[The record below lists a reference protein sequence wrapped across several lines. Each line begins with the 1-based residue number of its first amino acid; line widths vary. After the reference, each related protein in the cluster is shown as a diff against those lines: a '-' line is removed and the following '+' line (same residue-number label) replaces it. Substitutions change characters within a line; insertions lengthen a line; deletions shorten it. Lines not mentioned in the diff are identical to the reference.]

1 MRAARQSTWR
11 SVTLAAIDNLRRP
24 IPGARRDLVPL
35 SLPSAFRFDAGA
47 AWLPRVATLLLFVA
61 LCALAARWVLTF
73 RAMDTIPVPKTARV
87 AQTEAVETGAIAT
100 LFGGSPQAG
109 VRDVQLLGVIADP
122 VGGGAAVVSIDN
134 GPPRALRAGAEL
146 SPQIRLVEIRDR
158 AVVIERDGARQT
170 IALPARPLA
179 ARGTLPRATP
189 APLATPPSG
198 AAAPLSTP
206 ATPPMPNPS
215 VHPPATTAAP
225 AANQPPASRAPA
237 PGVSAQVPPQP
248 APNPGFQPGYAPGA
262 NPGVSPGMN
271 PAVNPGMNPG
281 MDPGMDQGDDAAM
294 MSKG

>member
-1 MRAARQSTWR
+1 M
-11 SVTLAAIDNLRRP
+11 
-24 IPGARRDLVPL
+24 PL

-61 LCALAARWVLTF
+61 LCALATRWALTF
-73 RAMDTIPVPKTARV
+73 SAMDTIPVPKTARV

-122 VGGGAAVVSIDN
+122 AGGGAAVVSIDN
-134 GPPRALRAGAEL
+134 GPPKALRAGAAL

-158 AVVIERDGARQT
+158 AVVIERNGARQT

-179 ARGTLPRATP
+179 ARGTPPRATP

-206 ATPPMPNPS
+206 ATQPVPAAPS
-215 VHPPATTAAP
+215 APPPAPP
-225 AANQPPASRAPA
+225 AAVAPPAYQPPPA
-237 PGVSAQVPPQP
+237 M
-248 APNPGFQPGYAPGA
+248 APNPGMAGQVPPPQV
-262 NPGVSPGMN
+262 NPGTNPGINPGMN
-271 PAVNPGMNPG
+271 PAVNPGINPGMNPG
-281 MDPGMDQGDDAAM
+281 MNQGDDAAM

>member
-1 MRAARQSTWR
+1 M
-11 SVTLAAIDNLRRP
+11 
-24 IPGARRDLVPL
+24 PL

-47 AWLPRVATLLLFVA
+47 AWLPRIATLLLFVA
-61 LCALAARWVLTF
+61 LCALATRWVLTF
-73 RAMDTIPVPKTARV
+73 SAMDTIPVPKTARV

-134 GPPRALRAGAEL
+134 GPPKALRAGAAL

-206 ATPPMPNPS
+206 ATPPMPNPAAN
-215 VHPPATTAAP
+215 PPATAAAP
-225 AANQPPASRAPA
+225 AATQPPAGMATN
-237 PGVSAQVPPQP
+237 PGVAAHVPPQH
-248 APNPGFQPGYAPGA
+248 APNPGFNPGA
-262 NPGVSPGMN
+262 NPGYNPGANPGYNPGANPGMN

-281 MDPGMDQGDDAAM
+281 MSPGMDQGDDGAM

>member
-1 MRAARQSTWR
+1 M
-11 SVTLAAIDNLRRP
+11 
-24 IPGARRDLVPL
+24 PL
-35 SLPSAFRFDAGA
+35 SLPSAFRLDAGA

-61 LCALAARWVLTF
+61 LCALATRWVLTF
-73 RAMDTIPVPKTARV
+73 SAMDTIPVPKTARV
-87 AQTEAVETGAIAT
+87 AQTEVVETGAIAT

-134 GPPRALRAGAEL
+134 GPPRALRAGAAL

-179 ARGTLPRATP
+179 ARGTLPVATP

-206 ATPPMPNPS
+206 ATPPMPNPAAN
-215 VHPPATTAAP
+215 PAVNPAVNP
-225 AANQPPASRAPA
+225 AANQPPPAGMAPS
-237 PGVSAQVPPQP
+237 PGVAGQVPPQQ
-248 APNPGFQPGYAPGA
+248 APYPGFNPGA
-262 NPGVSPGMN
+262 NPGINPGTNPGGNPGMNPAVN

-281 MDPGMDQGDDAAM
+281 ISPGMNQGDDAAM

>member
-1 MRAARQSTWR
+1 M
-11 SVTLAAIDNLRRP
+11 
-24 IPGARRDLVPL
+24 

-61 LCALAARWVLTF
+61 LCALATRWALTF
-73 RAMDTIPVPKTARV
+73 SAMDTIPVPKTARV

-122 VGGGAAVVSIDN
+122 AGGGAAVVSIDN
-134 GPPRALRAGAEL
+134 GPPKALRAGAAL

-158 AVVIERDGARQT
+158 AVVIERNGARQT

-179 ARGTLPRATP
+179 ARGTPPRATP

-206 ATPPMPNPS
+206 ATQPVPAAPS
-215 VHPPATTAAP
+215 APPPAPP
-225 AANQPPASRAPA
+225 AAVAPPAYQPPPA
-237 PGVSAQVPPQP
+237 M
-248 APNPGFQPGYAPGA
+248 APNPGMAGQVPPPQV
-262 NPGVSPGMN
+262 NPGTNPGINPGMN
-271 PAVNPGMNPG
+271 PAVNPGINPGMNPG
-281 MDPGMDQGDDAAM
+281 MNQGDDAAM

>member
-1 MRAARQSTWR
+1 M
-11 SVTLAAIDNLRRP
+11 
-24 IPGARRDLVPL
+24 

-47 AWLPRVATLLLFVA
+47 AWLPRIATLLLFVA
-61 LCALAARWVLTF
+61 LCALATRWVLTF
-73 RAMDTIPVPKTARV
+73 SAMDTIPVPKTARV

-134 GPPRALRAGAEL
+134 GPPRALRAGAAL

-206 ATPPMPNPS
+206 ATPPMPNPAAN
-215 VHPPATTAAP
+215 PPATAAAP
-225 AANQPPASRAPA
+225 AATQPPAGMATN
-237 PGVSAQVPPQP
+237 PGVAAHVPPQQ
-248 APNPGFQPGYAPGA
+248 APNPGA
-262 NPGVSPGMN
+262 NPGFNPGANPGYNPGANPGYSPGGNPGTN

-281 MDPGMDQGDDAAM
+281 MSPGMDQGDDGAM

>member
-1 MRAARQSTWR
+1 M
-11 SVTLAAIDNLRRP
+11 
-24 IPGARRDLVPL
+24 PL

-61 LCALAARWVLTF
+61 LCALATRWALTF
-73 RAMDTIPVPKTARV
+73 SAMDTIPVPKTARV

-122 VGGGAAVVSIDN
+122 AGGGAAVVSIDN
-134 GPPRALRAGAEL
+134 GPPKALRAGAAL

-158 AVVIERDGARQT
+158 AVVIERNGARQT

-179 ARGTLPRATP
+179 ARGTPPRATP

-206 ATPPMPNPS
+206 ATQPVPAAPS
-215 VHPPATTAAP
+215 AAAP
-225 AANQPPASRAPA
+225 AANQPPPAMAPNSGMA
-237 PGVSAQVPPQP
+237 GQVPPPQL
-248 APNPGFQPGYAPGA
+248 PNPGFNPGA
-262 NPGVSPGMN
+262 SPAVNPAVNPGINPGMN

-281 MDPGMDQGDDAAM
+281 MNQGDDAAM